1 MSTFKENQEQD
12 VIELLTEDHQDMLD
26 LIGQIQQATTV
37 EERRDTADAVIAEIM
52 RHSVAEEMY
61 VYPAM
66 EKYLPNGAEEVEHDK
81 QEHDELVDVM
91 KKLEAVDAESEEFMS
106 LVKEL
111 ESQLRHHVEDEEQDQ
126 FPGLRKHIPADE
138 RKELGKKVAQAKSM
152 APTRPH
158 PNAPH
163 SELFHKTV
171 GAGVGM
177 VDRLRDTLT
186 GRNTDKG

>member
-1 MSTFKENQEQD
+1 MSMFKANQEQD
-12 VIELLTEDHQDMLD
+12 VVELLTEDHQDMLD

-52 RHSVAEEMY
+52 RHAVAEEMY

-91 KKLEAVDAESEEFMS
+91 KKLEDADAESEEFMS

-126 FPGLRKHIPADE
+126 FPGLREHIPADE
-138 RKELGKKVAQAKSM
+138 RIELGNKVAQAKSL

-177 VDRLRDTLT
+177 VDRLRDKLT

>member
-1 MSTFKENQEQD
+1 MNTQDTAQED
-12 VIELLTEDHQDMLD
+12 VVAILTSDHQDMLE
-26 LIGQIQQATTV
+26 LIGQIQQATTA
-37 EERRDTADAVIAEIM
+37 EQRRDTADTVIAEIM
-52 RHSVAEEMY
+52 RHAVAEEMY

-91 KKLEAVDAESEEFMS
+91 KQLEDVDADTERFMT

-111 ESQLRHHVEDEEQDQ
+111 ESQLRHHIEDEEQDQ
-126 FPGLRKHIPADE
+126 FPGLRKHIPTDE
-138 RKELGKKVAQAKSM
+138 RKVLGQQVAKAKSI

-158 PNAPH
+158 PAAPH

-177 VDRLRDTLT
+177 VDRLRDKLT
-186 GRNTDKG
+186 GRSTDQG